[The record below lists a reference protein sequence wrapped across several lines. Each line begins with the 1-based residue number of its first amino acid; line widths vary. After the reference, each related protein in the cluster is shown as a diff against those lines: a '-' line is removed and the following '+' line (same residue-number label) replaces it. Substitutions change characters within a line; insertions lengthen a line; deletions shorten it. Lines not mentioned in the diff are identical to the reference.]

1 MKIWERIYLVVIA
14 LFLIVLNVCNVFVF
28 RSSYQKSVDSVKRM
42 AESYW
47 KQIAVPMT
55 EDLAEMGS
63 EEAAEWQMF
72 QSYVSNYNT
81 RDRAFE
87 LWRGKELRARSEIG
101 SQVTYSASEGK
112 LESEFV
118 EGKEKADDLFGPEEQ
133 MGQIVI
139 LARNGKKYTCA
150 SGELSGT
157 DYRLVVYENVTE
169 ALGIWEGQIHTFIWM
184 EMAAS
189 FIMAI
194 LLYLIIRKFLQ
205 PVSRL
210 SEMTAKIAVGD
221 YDCLLEVK
229 GTDELSGLARDINH
243 MTEQVREN
251 MENKEAEAR
260 HKQEFVDALSHE
272 LRTPL
277 TSIRGYAELV
287 RNTDASKEKQIEYME
302 YIVRESGRMI
312 DITETLRQVIL
323 LRQEEME
330 TEEIPLREL
339 ALRLREAVERQLSQ
353 KQIHWDIQTE
363 DGTITGNR
371 VLTELFF
378 LNLMR
383 NSFHAC
389 DEGGTVSVRLDAKRA
404 TVTDDGIGMTEEC
417 KEHIFEPFY
426 REDKS
431 RSRKLG
437 GTGLGMYLCRYIAD
451 KHHWKMVIDSRK
463 GVGTKIEVIFYNS
476 FIT

>member
-1 MKIWERIYLVVIA
+1 MKIWERIYVVVIA
-14 LFLIVLNVCNVFVF
+14 LFLIVLNVCNVLVF
-28 RSSYQKSVDSVKRM
+28 RSSYQKSVDSVKQM

-47 KQIAVPMT
+47 RQIAVPMT
-55 EDLAEMGS
+55 EDLAEMGFG
-63 EEAAEWQMF
+63 EAAEWRLF

-87 LWRGKELRARSEIG
+87 LWRGGELRARSETG

-112 LESEFV
+112 LDSEFV
-118 EGKEKADDLFGPEEQ
+118 RDAEQ
-133 MGQIVI
+133 DELLGSGEHMGQIVI
-139 LARNGKKYTCA
+139 LVQEGRKYTCA

-169 ALGIWEGQIHTFIWM
+169 VLGIWERQIHTFIWM
-184 EMAAS
+184 EMGAS
-189 FIMAI
+189 LVMAI

-229 GTDELSGLARDINH
+229 GRDELSDLARDINH
-243 MTEQVREN
+243 MTEQIREN

-277 TSIRGYAELV
+277 TSVRGYAELV
-287 RNTDASKEKQIEYME
+287 RNTAVSKEKQIEYMD

-312 DITETLRQVIL
+312 SITETLRQVIL
-323 LRQEEME
+323 LKQDEME
-330 TEEIPLREL
+330 TGEISLGEL
-339 ALRLREAVERQLSQ
+339 VLWLREAAEQQLSQ
-353 KQIHWDIQTE
+353 KRICWDIQDE
-363 DGTITGNR
+363 GGKIVGNR
-371 VLTELFF
+371 ILTELFF

-389 DEGGTVSVRLDAKRA
+389 EENGIVSVRISEKGA
-404 TVTDDGIGMTEEC
+404 TVTDNGIGMTEEC

-431 RSRKLG
+431 RSRKAG

-451 KHHWKMVIDSRK
+451 KHHWQIAIDSGK
-463 GVGTKIEVIFYNS
+463 GMGTKIEVSFYNS